1 MSGEGPVCADS
12 IEMAGGGG
20 MNEEGPVVCD
30 SGMKG
35 GSEELC
41 FITLYDAHGARRGDC
56 GSGKGVV

>member
-1 MSGEGPVCADS
+1 VCADS